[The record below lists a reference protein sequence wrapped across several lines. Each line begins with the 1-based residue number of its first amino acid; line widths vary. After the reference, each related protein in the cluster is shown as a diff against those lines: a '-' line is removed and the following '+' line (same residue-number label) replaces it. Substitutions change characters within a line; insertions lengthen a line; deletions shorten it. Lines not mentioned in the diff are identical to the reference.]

1 MSSELR
7 PLLLAAS
14 AFAALTGCAVHADLK
29 PLPSPDAPA
38 LALEQTAGKIAAN
51 ASGQASTPSNGAW
64 PEEQWWTAFG
74 DPQLSALV
82 SEGLAASPNM
92 DVALARLEA
101 ARARVSAAH
110 SDLLPGI
117 EGNFSALRSRY
128 SENGFFPPPIGGET
142 LSEYK
147 GEADL
152 RWDLDFWGRQRSALR
167 AARRGAE
174 AAEVDAAATRLMVSE
189 SIARRYIEWQHL
201 EDQLVIARALLEQRG
216 KLLALTA
223 RRVRAG
229 LDTNVELHQ
238 AEGALPDTR
247 ATVTALEAQV
257 SVVRMELAAL
267 VGSGPDRALALQP
280 PKLAPPASLMG
291 LPTVV
296 PAELL
301 ARRAD
306 VVSTRLKAE
315 SAAAGADAAR
325 ADLLPNINLVGSLGL
340 DSTDISKWLD
350 YGSRFYSVGPSLK
363 LPIFNTGRHAALRL
377 RTSDYEEAAASY
389 RQTLIDAVRDV
400 AAALSDLRAAAA
412 QQEDA
417 AAAVEAGSA
426 AYSISEHRYQAGLDA
441 YTQVLLSEA
450 RLLSQRQRVA
460 DLNAARLDATVKLI
474 AALGGGL
481 PLQPSDHSESSR
493 GN

>member
-1 MSSELR
+1 MKLS
-7 PLLLAAS
+7 PLVIGALAATACLLVACVRPPREDVEATRIESS
-14 AFAALTGCAVHADLK
+14 ALGLTG
-29 PLPSPDAPA
+29 PEAPRPG
-38 LALEQTAGKIAAN
+38 E
-51 ASGQASTPSNGAW
+51 S
-64 PEEQWWTAFG
+64 WWKAFN
-74 DPQLSALV
+74 DPQLDRLVDDALAHNPRLD
-82 SEGLAASPNM
+82 E
-92 DVALARLEA
+92 ALARI
-101 ARARVSAAH
+101 RASSAQSLATSAA
-110 SDLLPGI
+110 LIPGVSLDVD
-117 EGNFSALRSRY
+117 ETYQRF
-128 SENGFFPPPIGGET
+128 SENYYIPPPYGGNRYWAGT
-142 LSEYK
+142 AGLNL
-147 GEADL
+147 GWA
-152 RWDLDFWGRQRSALR
+152 LDFWGRQRSALR